1 MTSFVENHFMI
12 INENGAYPIKEASD
26 LTGINPRTLSRLAK
40 KLGIEKI
47 DNRYIFKGSDL
58 ITHLKKI
65 EVEVGKYDDILKE
78 IATLETSNY
87 RLSQQ
92 VETMS
97 RTVKKMED
105 SIKILNEHNLEL
117 NQIIKEKDGVYALK
131 SDEVHKLKQKLV
143 ERTAY
148 LTSDIPHK
156 EKLKEAIRLITIE
169 AMEQGVTHKI
179 FSEDEYDDI
188 VGTMAE
194 VNFQTK
200 QVEYLKG
207 RVEKQDEMLQEISA
221 QIRQRNFIEAKEKGL
236 DKK

>member
-1 MTSFVENHFMI
+1 MTNFGKNYFMI
-12 INENGAYPIKEASD
+12 IDENGSYSIRDASEV
-26 LTGINPRTLSRLAK
+26 TGINGRTLTRLAVR
-40 KLGIEKI
+40 LGIEKI

-58 ITHLKKI
+58 IKYLEKT
-65 EVEVGKYDDILKE
+65 EVEVINYDDVLKE
-78 IATLETSNY
+78 LDTTKTQNFKLERKVKTLEDS
-87 RLSQQ
+87 
-92 VETMS
+92 
-97 RTVKKMED
+97 VKTLTE
-105 SIKILNEHNLEL
+105 SNLEL
-117 NQIIKEKDGVYALK
+117 NQIIKEKDGVYTLK

-156 EKLKEAIRLITIE
+156 EKLKEAIRLITLE

-188 VGTMAE
+188 IGTMAE

-221 QIRQRNFIEAKEKGL
+221 QIRERNFIEAKDKGHH
-236 DKK
+236 KK

>member
-58 ITHLKKI
+58 IKYLEKT
-65 EVEVGKYDDILKE
+65 EVEVINYDDVLKE
-78 IATLETSNY
+78 LDTTKTQNFKLERKVKTLEDS
-87 RLSQQ
+87 
-92 VETMS
+92 
-97 RTVKKMED
+97 VKTLTE
-105 SIKILNEHNLEL
+105 SNLEL

-188 VGTMAE
+188 IGTMAE

>member
-1 MTSFVENHFMI
+1 MTNFGKNYFMI
-12 INENGAYPIKEASD
+12 INENGSYSIKDASEV
-26 LTGINPRTLSRLAK
+26 TGVNARTLTRLAVDLK
-40 KLGIEKI
+40 IEKI
-47 DNRYIFKGSDL
+47 SNRYIFKGSDL
-58 ITHLKKI
+58 IKYLENT
-65 EVEVGKYDDILKE
+65 EVEIINYDEVLKE
-78 IATLETSNY
+78 LDTTRTQNLKLSNKVKSLENNVKTLT
-87 RLSQQ
+87 
-92 VETMS
+92 
-97 RTVKKMED
+97 ED
-105 SIKILNEHNLEL
+105 NQEL
-117 NQIIKEKDGVYALK
+117 NQIIKEKDGVYNLK

-156 EKLKEAIRLITIE
+156 EKLKEAIRLITLE

-207 RVEKQDEMLQEISA
+207 RVEKQDEMLQEISS